1 MENQTNLE
9 LNEQALD
16 SLRTSAK
23 WSMFFAIMG
32 FIGIGFMILAAIAM
46 TSVMS
51 MMPSSPMNPLG
62 NIKGFLAGIYFLMA
76 IIYTPPVY
84 YLYKYASDMKS
95 ALIQSSSDNVGIAL
109 SYLKSHHKFLG
120 ISIIVFISLYF
131 VFIIGIIAVF
141 ATKGL
146 SGMH

>member
-1 MENQTNLE
+1 MENQTNIE

-23 WSMFFAIMG
+23 WSMFLAIMG
-32 FIGIGFMILAAIAM
+32 FIGIGLIILAAIAM

-51 MMPSSPMNPLG
+51 MMPSDVMPLG
-62 NIKGFLAGIYFLMA
+62 NIKGFLGGIYFLMA

-84 YLYKYASDMKS
+84 YLYKYASDMQN
-95 ALIQSSSDNVGIAL
+95 ALLQSSSDNIAIAL
-109 SYLKSHHKFLG
+109 GYLKSHHKFLG

-131 VFIIGIIAVF
+131 VLIIGIIAVF

-146 SGMH
+146 NGIH